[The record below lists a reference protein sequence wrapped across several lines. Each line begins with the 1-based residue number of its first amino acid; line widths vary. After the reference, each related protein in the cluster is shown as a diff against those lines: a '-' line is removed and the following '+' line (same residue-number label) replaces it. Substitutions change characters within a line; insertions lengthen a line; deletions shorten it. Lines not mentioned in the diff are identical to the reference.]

1 MYRCRSTTRSTVG
14 RARRKLIVHYIRGAA
29 LVSQGYF
36 APHSIVPRLHSDPAL
51 IVGGIRALMEQAL
64 HPVAMAGVAKYSDF
78 RDDAWGRLRRTGEYV
93 ALVTYG
99 SRAEVDRVAQR
110 VRTIHHRLGLD
121 GQEELL
127 WVHTSMVDS
136 FVDVALRSGMR
147 ISEREIDEYLSDM
160 VIFAELV
167 GIDGASVPSSYQNLQ
182 SYMTEIRPKLMA
194 TEEAKRTAVFLT
206 FPPMSPIV
214 RFATP
219 APALW
224 ASVATL
230 AAASL
235 PRWARDL
242 YGWPTFPGQE
252 SITNRSL
259 VAFRE
264 AALRLPEAMRMSPY
278 ARQQQ
283 QQMVESQ

>member
-1 MYRCRSTTRSTVG
+1 MHQAGT
-14 RARRKLIVHYIRGAA
+14 
-29 LVSQGYF
+29 GYF
-36 APHSIVPRLHSDPAL
+36 APDSIVARLHSDPAL

-64 HPVAMAGVAKYSDF
+64 HPQAMAGVAKYSDF

-93 ALVTYG
+93 ALVSYG
-99 SRAEVDRVAQR
+99 PKEEVDRAAER
-110 VRTIHHRLGLD
+110 VRMIHHRLGLD
-121 GQEELL
+121 SQEELL

-136 FVDVALRSGMR
+136 FIDIAKRSGMP
-147 ISEREIDEYLSDM
+147 ISESEIDEYLKQM

-167 GIDGASVPSSYQNLQ
+167 GIERASVPASFVELTN
-182 SYMTEIRPKLMA
+182 YMDAIQPKL
-194 TEEAKRTAVFLT
+194 EGSVEAKRTAVFLT
-206 FPPMSPIV
+206 FPPMSPLL

-219 APALW
+219 ATALW

-252 SITNRSL
+252 GITNRSL
-259 VAFRE
+259 IAFRQR
-264 AALRLPEAMRMSPY
+264 ALQLPEIARMSPY
-278 ARQQQ
+278 ARTQRDQARDKAGATQ
-283 QQMVESQ
+283 

>member
-1 MYRCRSTTRSTVG
+1 MER
-14 RARRKLIVHYIRGAA
+14 
-29 LVSQGYF
+29 GYF
-36 APHSIVPRLHSDPAL
+36 ASDSIVATLHSDPAL

-64 HPVAMAGVAKYSDF
+64 HPGAMAGVAKYSDF

-99 SRAEVDRVAQR
+99 AKAEVDRAAER
-110 VRTIHHRLGLD
+110 VRMIHHRLGLD
-121 GQEELL
+121 TQEELL
-127 WVHTSMVDS
+127 WVHTSMVDA
-136 FVDVALRSGMR
+136 FIDIARRSGMP
-147 ISEREIDEYLSDM
+147 ITDSQIDDYLEQM

-167 GIDGASVPSSYQNLQ
+167 GIESSSVPHSYLTLKKYMSDIQ
-182 SYMTEIRPKLMA
+182 SRLSA

-206 FPPMSPIV
+206 FPPMSPIL

-242 YGWPTFPGQE
+242 YGWPTFPGHE
-252 SITNRSL
+252 LITNAAL

-264 AALRLPEAMRMSPY
+264 SALRLPESFRMSPY
-278 ARQQQ
+278 ARENRS
-283 QQMVESQ
+283 VEFSR

>member
-1 MYRCRSTTRSTVG
+1 M
-14 RARRKLIVHYIRGAA
+14 
-29 LVSQGYF
+29 SQGYF
-36 APHSIVPRLHSDPAL
+36 ASHSIVPRLHSDPSL

-99 SRAEVDRVAQR
+99 ARAEVDRAAER
-110 VRTIHHRLGLD
+110 VRMIHHRLGVD

-127 WVHTSMVDS
+127 WVHTSMVDA
-136 FVDVALRSGMR
+136 FIDIALRSGMR
-147 ISEREIDEYLSDM
+147 LSEYEIDRYLEEM
-160 VIFAELV
+160 VVFAELV
-167 GIDGASVPSSYQNLQ
+167 GIQRQSVPNSYEKLQ
-182 SYMTEIRPKLMA
+182 SYMSAIQPKLMA
-194 TEEAKRTAVFLT
+194 THEAKRTAVFLT

-242 YGWPTFPGQE
+242 YGWPTFPGHE
-252 SITNRSL
+252 SFTNRSL

-264 AALRLPEAMRMSPY
+264 GALRLPEVMRMSPY
-278 ARQQQ
+278 ARQHQ
-283 QQMVESQ
+283 QQMVNSQ

>member
-1 MYRCRSTTRSTVG
+1 MS
-14 RARRKLIVHYIRGAA
+14 K
-29 LVSQGYF
+29 GYF
-36 APHSIVPRLHSDPAL
+36 APNSIVATLHSDPAL

-64 HPVAMAGVAKYSDF
+64 HPVAMAGVAQYSDF

-99 SRAEVDRVAQR
+99 PRAQVDRAAER
-110 VRTIHHRLGLD
+110 VRMIHHRLGLD

-127 WVHTSMVDS
+127 WVHSSMVDA
-136 FVDVALRSGMR
+136 FIDVALRSGMR
-147 ISEREIDEYLSDM
+147 LSENEIDEYLQEM

-167 GIDGASVPSSYQNLQ
+167 GIKPESVPNSYEKLQ
-182 SYMTEIRPKLMA
+182 SYMQEIRPKLMA
-194 TEEAKRTAVFLT
+194 TDEAKRTAVFLT
-206 FPPMSPIV
+206 FPPMSSIL

-252 SITNRSL
+252 SLTNRSL

-264 AALRLPEAMRMSPY
+264 GALRLPEAMRMSPY
-278 ARQQQ
+278 ARAQI
-283 QQMVESQ
+283 QQMADSH

>member
-1 MYRCRSTTRSTVG
+1 M
-14 RARRKLIVHYIRGAA
+14 KE
-29 LVSQGYF
+29 GYF
-36 APHSIVPRLHSDPAL
+36 APDSIVAKVHSDPAL

-99 SRAEVDRVAQR
+99 SRYEVDRAAER
-110 VRTIHHRLGLD
+110 VRMIHRRLGLD
-121 GQEELL
+121 TQEELL
-127 WVHTSMVDS
+127 WVHTSMVDA
-136 FVDVALRSGMR
+136 FVDVAKRSGMPL
-147 ISEREIDEYLSDM
+147 STSDIDDYLYQM

-167 GIDGASVPSSYQNLQ
+167 GVHRASIPSSYLELQ
-182 SYMTEIRPKLMA
+182 TYMDEIRSKLAA
-194 TEEAKRTAVFLT
+194 TDEAKRTAVFLT
-206 FPPMSPIV
+206 FPPMSPVI

-235 PRWARDL
+235 PRWARDM

-252 SITNRSL
+252 SATNRAL
-259 VAFRE
+259 VAFRNN
-264 AALRLPEAMRMSPY
+264 ALRLPEFMRTSPY
-278 ARQQQ
+278 AR
-283 QQMVESQ
+283 VGAR

>member
-1 MYRCRSTTRSTVG
+1 
-14 RARRKLIVHYIRGAA
+14 
-29 LVSQGYF
+29 
-36 APHSIVPRLHSDPAL
+36 
-51 IVGGIRALMEQAL
+51 
-64 HPVAMAGVAKYSDF
+64 
-78 RDDAWGRLRRTGEYV
+78 
-93 ALVTYG
+93 
-99 SRAEVDRVAQR
+99 
-110 VRTIHHRLGLD
+110 VRMIHHRLGVD

-127 WVHTSMVDS
+127 WVHASMVDA
-136 FVDVALRSGMR
+136 FIDIALRSGMAL
-147 ISEREIDEYLSDM
+147 SESEIDQYLDEM
-160 VIFAELV
+160 VVFAQLV
-167 GIDGASVPSSYQNLQ
+167 GIKSESVPNSYEKLQ
-182 SYMTEIRPKLMA
+182 RYISEIQPKLIA

-206 FPPMSPIV
+206 FPPMSPLL

-252 SITNRSL
+252 SLTNRSL

-264 AALRLPEAMRMSPY
+264 GALRLPEAMRMSPY
-278 ARQQQ
+278 ARG
-283 QQMVESQ
+283 QMRQMADSQ